1 MSTFFRTAAA
11 VPRLQVADPDF
22 NVGRIIG
29 LYRKAA
35 SENASV
41 VLFPEL
47 ALTGSTCGDL
57 FRHERLLA
65 GARQALLRAAEA
77 TADSPAILIAGL
89 PWREG
94 RHLFNAVAVCR
105 NGKISGLAVSGR
117 IPGEDRLLTPAGVP
131 LPETVT
137 LEGETISFGRDLL
150 FETPDFTFA
159 VECGEAFF
167 SASSRSAAL
176 AAAGAQLLFVPDASC
191 ETAGASLRRKALLES
206 ESAKLAAGLV
216 FSGAG
221 VEESTGNGVCA
232 GHALIAFDGRIA
244 AENRRFDREESLIFA
259 DISPASL
266 DFRRMTTGTFDG
278 MTFPAVRRIR
288 LEKTEEAPDLR
299 YSPVEKSPFIPED
312 PEKRRDCCREIFAI
326 QTAALAKRFTSSGA
340 KRLVVGLSGGL
351 DSTLALLAS
360 VKCCDLLALPRKII
374 CAVTM
379 PGFGTSQRTKGNAE
393 TIAECSGA
401 ELRVI
406 PIHAAV
412 EQHFRDI
419 GHDPENRDV
428 VYENS
433 QARERTQILMD
444 IANAEKALFVGT
456 GDLSEIALGWCTFNG
471 DHMSMYG
478 VNCGIPKTLMRS
490 MVEFAASESEPE
502 LAAALRDI
510 CATPVSPE
518 LLPGGTQET
527 ENIVGSYEL
536 HDFFL
541 YYFLRYGEDPGTLAR
556 LAEKAFAGGYTR
568 QEIDRTLEIFVR
580 RFFTQ
585 QFKRN
590 AAPEGP
596 RACAVSLDARC
607 GWRMPSDSSPALWK
621 R

>member
-1 MSTFFRTAAA
+1 MSAFFRTAAA
-11 VPRLQVADPDF
+11 VPRLEVAAPDF
-22 NVGRIIG
+22 NIGRIIG

-35 SENASV
+35 SENASA

-65 GARQALLRAAEA
+65 SARKALLRAAEA

-94 RHLFNAVAVCR
+94 RHLFNAVAVCQ
-105 NGKISGLAVSGR
+105 NGRVSGLAVTGR
-117 IPGEDRLLTPAGVP
+117 TPGEDRLPSP
-131 LPETVT
+131 DDLPETVT
-137 LEGETISFGRDLL
+137 LDGTPVPFGRDLL

-176 AAAGAQLLFVPDASC
+176 AAAGAQLLFIPDASC
-191 ETAGASLRRKALLES
+191 ETAGASLRRKAALES
-206 ESAKLAAGLV
+206 ESARLAAGLV

-232 GHALIAFDGRIA
+232 GHALIAFDGQTA
-244 AENRRFDREESLIFA
+244 AENKRFDREESLIFA
-259 DISPASL
+259 DISPAAL
-266 DFRRMTTGTFDG
+266 DYRRMVSGTFDG
-278 MTFPAVRRIR
+278 MTAPAMRRVR
-288 LEKTEEAPDLR
+288 LEKTEKAPDLR
-299 YSPVEKSPFIPED
+299 FAPVEKSPFIPED
-312 PEKRRDCCREIFAI
+312 PEMRRDCCREIFSI

-393 TIAECSGA
+393 TIAERSGA

-419 GHDPENRDV
+419 GHDPENHDV

-518 LLPGGTQET
+518 LLPGGAQET

-541 YYFLRYGEDPGTLAR
+541 YRFLRYGEEPETLAR
-556 LAEKAFAGGYTR
+556 LAEKTFAGGYTR

-596 RACAVSLDARC
+596 RACAVSLDARH

>member
-11 VPRLQVADPDF
+11 VPRLAVADPDL
-22 NVGRIIG
+22 NINSITE

-35 SENASV
+35 DRNAAA

-57 FRHERLLA
+57 FLREKLLESA
-65 GARQALLRAAEA
+65 KKVLARAAEA
-77 TADSPAILIAGL
+77 TAGCATILIAGL
-89 PWREG
+89 PWRMG
-94 RHLFNAVAVCR
+94 TRIFSVFAVCQ
-105 NGKISGLAVSGR
+105 NGKVSGLAVSDVISG
-117 IPGEDRLLTPAGVP
+117 GDCGA
-131 LPETVT
+131 LPCGQTVT
-137 LEGETISFGRDLL
+137 FGDGEIPFEGNLI
-150 FETPDFTFA
+150 FETPDFAFA
-159 VECGEAFF
+159 VESGRRFF
-167 SASSRSAAL
+167 SASSRAAFL
-176 AAAGAQLLFVPDASC
+176 TAAGAQFIFVPDAVQ
-191 ETAGASLRRKALLES
+191 ETAGAALLRETVLSS
-206 ESAKLAAGLV
+206 ESAKLASACIYC
-216 FSGAG
+216 GAG
-221 VEESTGNGVCA
+221 VDESTGNGVCA
-232 GHALIAFDGRIA
+232 GHALITCDGRIIA
-244 AENRRFDREESLIFA
+244 QNERFRREAGLIFA
-259 DISPASL
+259 DVSPAAL
-266 DFRRMTTGTFDG
+266 DFRRTKSGVFSG
-278 MTFPAVRRIR
+278 MAVPEMRRLR
-288 LEKTEEAPDLR
+288 LDRTEKSPDLR
-299 YSPVEKSPFIPED
+299 YAAVDKSPFIPEN
-312 PEKRRDCCREIFAI
+312 PEQRRNCCREIFAI
-326 QTAALAKRFTSSGA
+326 QSAALAKRFAACGA
-340 KRLVVGLSGGL
+340 KRMVVGLSGGL
-351 DSTLALLAS
+351 DSTLALLAAA
-360 VKCCDLLALPRKII
+360 KCCDLLKLPRAAI

-379 PGFGTSQRTKGNAE
+379 PGFGTSTRTKGNAE
-393 TIAECSGA
+393 ILAERSGA

-406 PIHAAV
+406 PINAAV

-419 GHDPENRDV
+419 GHDPENHDV

-471 DHMSMYG
+471 DHMSMYC
-478 VNCGIPKTLMRS
+478 VNSGIPKTLMRS

-541 YYFLRYGEDPGTLAR
+541 YYFLRYGEEPETLAD
-556 LAEKAFAGGYTR
+556 LAETAFAGGYTR

-596 RACAVSLDARC
+596 RACAVSLDART
-607 GWRMPSDSSPALWK
+607 GWQMPSDCAFSLWK
-621 R
+621 K